1 MMNYYSTIS
10 DLIFIDRKHLFTET
24 DIMLYHPGHFPEL
37 NELVAK
43 HYHQEVVKYI
53 FIPSIFNTFLQA
65 NEFEYHRE
73 RLIQLGVPHENIQP
87 ITGDFSNVEG
97 VIKSAFNMINKQE
110 VTNVLLAG
118 KRFFCRR
125 FLLLASLYA
134 AEDKIL
140 DVLPLQDL
148 RQINRDTW
156 HTSEQGR
163 QRITN
168 ELKQYYEITERH
180 SMLFIRNSNT

>member
-1 MMNYYSTIS
+1 
-10 DLIFIDRKHLFTET
+10 
-24 DIMLYHPGHFPEL
+24 
-37 NELVAK
+37 
-43 HYHQEVVKYI
+43 
-53 FIPSIFNTFLQA
+53 
-65 NEFEYHRE
+65 
-73 RLIQLGVPHENIQP
+73 
-87 ITGDFSNVEG
+87 
-97 VIKSAFNMINKQE
+97 MINKQE

>member
-1 MMNYYSTIS
+1 MMNYFSIIS
-10 DLIFIDRKHLFTET
+10 DLVFIDRKHLFTET
-24 DIMLYHPGHFPEL
+24 DIMLYHPGHFLEL

-43 HYHQEVVKYI
+43 HCSQEIVKHI
-53 FIPSIFNTFLQA
+53 FIPSIFNIFLQA

-73 RLIQLGVPHENIQP
+73 LLIQLGVPHEKIQP
-87 ITGDFSNVEG
+87 ITGDFSNVES
-97 VIKSAFNMINKQE
+97 VIKSAFNIINNQE
-110 VTNVLLAG
+110 IRNVLLAG
-118 KRFFCRR
+118 KSFFCRR

-140 DVLPLQDL
+140 DVLPLQDQ

-156 HTSEQGR
+156 HTSEKGR

-168 ELKQYYEITERH
+168 EIKQYHEITERH
-180 SMLFIRNSNT
+180 PFLFHSKF

>member
-1 MMNYYSTIS
+1 MMNYFSIIS
-10 DLIFIDRKHLFTET
+10 DLVFIDRKHLFTET

-43 HYHQEVVKYI
+43 HCSQEVVKYI

-73 RLIQLGVPHENIQP
+73 ILIQLGVPYENIQP
-87 ITGDFSNVEG
+87 ITGDFSNVES
-97 VIKSAFNMINKQE
+97 VIKSAFNMINNQE
-110 VTNVLLAG
+110 ITNVLLAG
-118 KRFFCRR
+118 KSFFCRR

-134 AEDKIL
+134 AENKIL

-156 HTSEQGR
+156 HTSEKGR

-168 ELKQYYEITERH
+168 EIKQYHEITEKH
-180 SMLFIRNSNT
+180 SLLFTRNFNT